1 MRPAPLLI
9 RLTILL
15 AFAALLATV
24 VPVMAGVVAGAFA
37 ILLVAAAM
45 EAWSLRRVRFEVERQ
60 AKLALTLD

>member
-24 VPVMAGVVAGAFA
+24 VPVMAWVVAAAFA
-37 ILLVAAAM
+37 VLLLAAAM
-45 EAWSLRRVRFEVERQ
+45 EAWRCGAFVSR
-60 AKLALTLD
+60 